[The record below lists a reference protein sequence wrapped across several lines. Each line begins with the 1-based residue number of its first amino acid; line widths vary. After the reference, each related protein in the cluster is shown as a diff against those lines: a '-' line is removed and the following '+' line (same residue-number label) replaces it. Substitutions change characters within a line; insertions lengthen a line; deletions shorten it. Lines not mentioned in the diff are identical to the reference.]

1 MQQTP
6 PSRTGWRR
14 WRWLAPLL
22 GLLCALQAAA
32 QPLTLDRASIWPGR
46 CAQRQGDGET
56 VALPDLW
63 SVRGIAGP
71 ATHCYRFRFV
81 LDRPPADTWALELNR
96 IPRDHAVWLNGH
108 LLSSRGTPGGGSV
121 SRPGAIARLAEIP
134 PALWRHGE
142 NRIDLEASSGA
153 WSRAG
158 LSAPRIG
165 PDVVLRPQFEM
176 QRYYERSL
184 PQAIN
189 LTTGLLAVLTLLIWA
204 WRPRERALAY
214 FSVLFLLGSVRN
226 WYYYADV
233 ALLSANAG
241 NGFFYMAQVWTAT
254 LLLLFAAEL
263 NGRRDHRRDLAL
275 VGAAAV
281 LSALAAVSDAD
292 WLARLRSLTYPVL
305 IATLPTTLWW
315 LCRGARAAGPKVFAG
330 MMAGLAVVLIGAV
343 HDYLV
348 VNDRLGLEA
357 DYWLPFS
364 MPLVLAAFAVYQL
377 RRMVSALGEVE
388 ELADLLEYR
397 VRERT
402 HALELA
408 NTAKTRFLASASHDL
423 RQPMHAISILVATLD
438 QRMPRIELGHVVDQ
452 LKHGVQAMEELLKG
466 ILDLSR
472 LDAGGVHAR
481 PTEFALG
488 PLLATIERSEAAHAR
503 ERGLALRVRPSRDWV
518 RSDPI
523 MLERILR
530 NLVGNALRYT
540 ERGGVLIG
548 CRRRGDRLRIEIWDS
563 GIGIDAEQLPRVFE
577 EFYQVGN
584 AARDRSKGLGLGL
597 SIVEQYARLLGHRIE
612 VRSRPGRGSCFAI
625 EVPCV
630 EAALPA
636 AERAVP
642 GLAALSGA
650 FVLVVEDDA
659 GVREATALLLRS
671 WGCHVEVADGADAAV
686 EALDRHLRWP
696 DLLLVD
702 HRLGGET
709 SGRQVIELLRLT
721 IGEAVPAILVTGDV
735 APEVLRELSD
745 SGLPVLHKPINALQL
760 RGAMADALAVEPAS
774 TAS

>member
-1 MQQTP
+1 M
-6 PSRTGWRR
+6 RR
-14 WRWLAPLL
+14 LFALAFVLL
-22 GLLCALQAAA
+22 AALHAAA
-32 QPLTLDRASIWPGR
+32 QPLVLRQARFWPSH
-46 CAQRQGDGET
+46 CDARQGQGDL

-63 SVRGIAGP
+63 SARGVQGP
-71 ATHCYRFRFV
+71 GASCYRFDFA
-81 LDRPPADTWALELNR
+81 LEQAPAGNWALELRR
-96 IPRDHAVWLNGH
+96 ISRDHTIWLNGH
-108 LLSSRGTPGGGSV
+108 LLSNRGSPHSTAPTRLGSM
-121 SRPGAIARLAEIP
+121 ARLAEIP
-134 PALWRHGE
+134 PALWRDGD
-142 NRIDLEASSGA
+142 NRIELEVSTGQ
-153 WSRAG
+153 WPRAG
-158 LSAPRIG
+158 LAEPHVG
-165 PDVVLRPQFEM
+165 PDEVLRPQFEL

-226 WYYYADV
+226 WYYYADLPLV
-233 ALLSANAG
+233 SASFG
-241 NGFFYMAQVWTAT
+241 NWFFYAAQVWTAT
-254 LLLLFAAEL
+254 LLLLFSAEL
-263 NGRRDHRRDLAL
+263 CGRRNRRRDLAL
-275 VGAAAV
+275 VAAASLLCT
-281 LSALAAVSDAD
+281 LSAMVGDSA
-292 WLARLRSLTYPVL
+292 WLERLRAVTYPVL

-315 LCRGARAAGPKVFAG
+315 LYRGARAAGPRVFAG
-330 MMAGLAVVLIGAV
+330 VMAGLAVVLIGAA

-348 VNDRLGLEA
+348 VNDLLGLEA
-357 DYWLPFS
+357 NYWLPFS
-364 MPLVLAAFAVYQL
+364 IPLVLAAFAVYQL

-488 PLLATIERSEAAHAR
+488 PLLDAIERSEAAHAR

-540 ERGGVLIG
+540 ERGGVLVG
-548 CRRRGDRLRIEIWDS
+548 CRRRGERLRIEIWDS

-625 EVPCV
+625 EVPGV

-686 EALDRHLRWP
+686 EALDLHLRWP

-760 RGAMADALAVEPAS
+760 RGAMADALAVETMPA
-774 TAS
+774 A